1 MLEMKYG
8 DSSDALTFAN
18 KNRVTSKKI
27 FEQLQQSTR
36 SPAHNTLT
44 EGHMLHRQPSG
55 AQKRIRQRQEQKW
68 LKAISANV
76 NSGDIERSDTQ
87 RGPEK
92 QPVYTQPEPEKSP
105 YRSLIDSGGY
115 KSILP
120 EELPSSVISPS
131 ITSLSRNT
139 FVRSPS
145 INSTVKVSSSS
156 TTFTPV
162 ISQNSISVASPT
174 ITGRKPTVQVH
185 PMPSNLPTSNMVTT
199 MLTSSTSNN
208 INTDIPLEKIREKPV
223 VPKKPAKLI
232 LSSTCASIETGS
244 VTPLGLST
252 SSLNLFS
259 PSAQPSPST
268 SNSFRLFSTPSFIS
282 LHTALMQSCLTDE
295 EVEQLETK
303 RKKLIESI
311 SRKIVILDEER
322 NAIDEDFNLNESL
335 KNEIFNDLTQSGDS
349 AILEKIEKNLAQ
361 NSQLCRLETRLR
373 MQLDRLHSV
382 SMSNENIDK
391 ELISARTERLKRQL
405 DDQTLLR
412 KAFDRR
418 DAEVDKY
425 ILSRLNDERKS
436 QWRIYKETWRRLTT
450 ERQEIDERLF
460 LGREQ
465 ISALGSV
472 QPHISSLI
480 MVVVHLILSNYRRG
494 TMLTRMVREHDAAQ
508 QVRREMQEKRKNEAI
523 VAAQSLTGA
532 VVDHL
537 NYSVSQAYNNQKRL
551 DVEVKKL
558 EKNATELARQTEQWI
573 QITDSLNQALKEIG
587 DVENWAKT
595 IETDMK
601 IISNTLQTVFEGNFK
616 FAYS

>member
-8 DSSDALTFAN
+8 DNGDALTLAN

-36 SPAHNTLT
+36 SLAHIAQT

-76 NSGDIERSDTQ
+76 SSCDVERNRTQ
-87 RGPEK
+87 PGPEK
-92 QPVYTQPEPEKSP
+92 NA
-105 YRSLIDSGGY
+105 YRSLIDSGSY

-120 EELPSSVISPS
+120 EELPFPVTSPS
-131 ITSLSRNT
+131 VTSLSRNT
-139 FVRSPS
+139 FVRSAS
-145 INSTVKVSSSS
+145 ITSMGKA
-156 TTFTPV
+156 TFTPATF
-162 ISQNSISVASPT
+162 QNSTSIASST
-174 ITGRKPTVQVH
+174 IAGGKPTVQVH
-185 PMPSNLPTSNMVTT
+185 PMPSSLPASSMVATV
-199 MLTSSTSNN
+199 LTSSANTNT
-208 INTDIPLEKIREKPV
+208 NTDITSEKIREKPV

-232 LSSTCASIETGS
+232 LSATSASVEVAS
-244 VTPLGLST
+244 LTPLGVST

-259 PSAQPSPST
+259 PSTQSSPST

-282 LHTALMQSCLTDE
+282 LHTALMQSSLTDE

-322 NAIDEDFNLNESL
+322 NTVDEDFNLNETL
-335 KNEIFNDLTQSGDS
+335 KNEIFSDLTQTGDS

-373 MQLDRLHSV
+373 MQLDRLHSI
-382 SMSNENIDK
+382 SMSNENVDK
-391 ELISARTERLKRQL
+391 ELISARIERLKRQL
-405 DDQTLLR
+405 DDQTILR

-425 ILSRLNDERKS
+425 IFSRLNDERRS
-436 QWRIYKETWRRLTT
+436 QWRIYKETWKRLTI

-465 ISALGSV
+465 ISALRSV
-472 QPHISSLI
+472 QPHI
-480 MVVVHLILSNYRRG
+480 
-494 TMLTRMVREHDAAQ
+494 
-508 QVRREMQEKRKNEAI
+508 
-523 VAAQSLTGA
+523 
-532 VVDHL
+532 
-537 NYSVSQAYNNQKRL
+537 
-551 DVEVKKL
+551 
-558 EKNATELARQTEQWI
+558 
-573 QITDSLNQALKEIG
+573 
-587 DVENWAKT
+587 
-595 IETDMK
+595 
-601 IISNTLQTVFEGNFK
+601 
-616 FAYS
+616 

>member
-1 MLEMKYG
+1 MIEMKYG
-8 DSSDALTFAN
+8 DGSDALKLAN
-18 KNRVTSKKI
+18 RNRVTSKKI

-36 SPAHNTLT
+36 SPTHNSLT

-76 NSGDIERSDTQ
+76 NSGDVERSDTQ
-87 RGPEK
+87 RGLEK

-131 ITSLSRNT
+131 ITSLSKNT
-139 FVRSPS
+139 FVRSGS
-145 INSTVKVSSSS
+145 ISSTVKVSSSS

-162 ISQNSISVASPT
+162 ISQNSSSVASST
-174 ITGRKPTVQVH
+174 VTGSKPTVQVH

-199 MLTSSTSNN
+199 MLTSTSNN

-232 LSSTCASIETGS
+232 LSSACASIE
-244 VTPLGLST
+244 TPLGLST

-282 LHTALMQSCLTDE
+282 LHTALMQSSLTNE

-311 SRKIVILDEER
+311 SRKIIILDEER
-322 NAIDEDFNLNESL
+322 NAVDEEFNLNESL
-335 KNEIFNDLTQSGDS
+335 KNEIFNDLTQSGNS

-405 DDQTLLR
+405 DDQTILR

-425 ILSRLNDERKS
+425 VLSRLNDERKS

-472 QPHISSLI
+472 QPHI
-480 MVVVHLILSNYRRG
+480 
-494 TMLTRMVREHDAAQ
+494 
-508 QVRREMQEKRKNEAI
+508 
-523 VAAQSLTGA
+523 
-532 VVDHL
+532 
-537 NYSVSQAYNNQKRL
+537 
-551 DVEVKKL
+551 
-558 EKNATELARQTEQWI
+558 
-573 QITDSLNQALKEIG
+573 
-587 DVENWAKT
+587 
-595 IETDMK
+595 
-601 IISNTLQTVFEGNFK
+601 
-616 FAYS
+616 